1 MFPPGV
7 GVYSGNSTV
16 TMEKNKYTLNLSNIR
31 TKIRTYQ
38 QQGKDV
44 LFSAIFITGRDK
56 TKLIDKAP
64 VQQLSLITKNLKCEN
79 PDKIRIE
86 LYDGKETINPLWLK
100 EIVLTLPEPDMETS
114 GFKGFGEAEI
124 NRIVDDRFK
133 ERQRIS
139 EFEQL
144 KERVMDLTEENEE
157 LHDSIEELENQNQQ
171 LELELEGKKQV
182 KYYAGMLGDI
192 LESFGIAKDTVK
204 KPLAELMGINETDEP
219 KKLETSKED
228 GSGIVD
234 QGESGFTT
242 PELEKRKEI
251 ILLISEY
258 LKTTS
263 NETLVNL
270 FNIFSEIELDNTLAN
285 LIIEFIKQKKQQHH
299 AEV

>member
-1 MFPPGV
+1 MFPPGI
-7 GVYSGNSTV
+7 GVYPCNSTV

-38 QQGKDV
+38 EQGKDV

-100 EIVLTLPEPDMETS
+100 EIVLTLPEPEMETS
-114 GFKGFGEAEI
+114 GFKGLGEAEI
-124 NRIVDDRFK
+124 NRIVDDRFR

-139 EFEQL
+139 EYEQL
-144 KERVMDLTEENEE
+144 KERVMDLTGENEE
-157 LHDSIEELENQNQQ
+157 LHDTIDELESQNQQ

-204 KPLAELMGINETDEP
+204 RPLAELMGINETDEP
-219 KKLETSKED
+219 KKLETTKED

-234 QGESGFTT
+234 QVESGFTT

>member
-1 MFPPGV
+1 MFPSGT
-7 GVYSGNSTV
+7 GVYSGNSPIA
-16 TMEKNKYTLNLSNIR
+16 MEKNKYTLNLSNIR

-44 LFSAIFITGRDK
+44 IFSAIFITGRDK

-100 EIVLTLPEPDMETS
+100 EIVLSLPEPGLETS
-114 GFKGFGEAEI
+114 GFKGLGEAEI
-124 NRIVDDRFK
+124 NRIVDDRFR
-133 ERQRIS
+133 ERQRIT

-204 KPLAELMGINETDEP
+204 RPLAELMGINEKEEP
-219 KKLETSKED
+219 KKLEPSKED
-228 GSGIVD
+228 SSGIVD
-234 QGESGFTT
+234 QVESGFSN

-270 FNIFSEIELDNTLAN
+270 FNIFSEIELDNTLGAI
-285 LIIEFIKQKKQQHH
+285 IIEFINQKKEQHH

>member
-1 MFPPGV
+1 MCPPGV
-7 GVYSGNSTV
+7 GVYSCNSAV
-16 TMEKNKYTLNLSNIR
+16 MMEKNKYTLNLSNIR

-56 TKLIDKAP
+56 TKLIERAP

-100 EIVLTLPEPDMETS
+100 EIVLTLPEPEMETS
-114 GFKGFGEAEI
+114 GFKGLGEAEI
-124 NRIVDDRFK
+124 NRIVDDRFR

-139 EFEQL
+139 EYEQL

-157 LHDSIEELENQNQQ
+157 LHDTIDELESQNQQ

-192 LESFGIAKDTVK
+192 LESFGIAKDKVK
-204 KPLAELMGINETDEP
+204 RPLAELMGINETDEP
-219 KKLETSKED
+219 KKLEGSKED
-228 GSGIVD
+228 DSGIID
-234 QGESGFTT
+234 QGEPIHTT

-270 FNIFSEIELDNTLAN
+270 FNIFSEIEMDNTLAN
-285 LIIEFIKQKKQQHH
+285 LIIEFIKQKKEQHH

>member
-1 MFPPGV
+1 MFPSGTR
-7 GVYSGNSTV
+7 VYSGNSPIA
-16 TMEKNKYTLNLSNIR
+16 MEKNKYTLNLSNIR

-44 LFSAIFITGRDK
+44 IFSAIFITGRDK

-100 EIVLTLPEPDMETS
+100 EIVLSLPEPELETS
-114 GFKGFGEAEI
+114 GFKGLGEAEI
-124 NRIVDDRFK
+124 NRIVDDRFR
-133 ERQRIS
+133 ERQRIT

-157 LHDSIEELENQNQQ
+157 LHDSIEELESQNQQ

-204 KPLAELMGINETDEP
+204 RPLAELMGINERDEP
-219 KKLETSKED
+219 KKLEPSKED
-228 GSGIVD
+228 SSGIVD
-234 QGESGFTT
+234 QVESGFTN
-242 PELEKRKEI
+242 PEIEKRKEI

-258 LKTTS
+258 LKSTS

-285 LIIEFIKQKKQQHH
+285 LVIEFIKQKKEQQH